1 MRGVATVALMGGALV
16 AAPMMFQMPV
26 GAAAAASIAAG
37 VTVAGV
43 ASEGFG
49 ALTVAAGALAALTF
63 HGLAGDGATAAG
75 AAFVAL
81 ALAPRSMR
89 GRTARWRVAH
99 GAVSALAGACAAHVA
114 FTYGGEGSVAV
125 RAAALVVAGLVASV
139 TLLLPAD
146 DGIAYALSS
155 QARATPGAA
164 GEHLL
169 RAVSLRRRIEGSPS
183 LEALDE
189 PTAARLEQAWKALA
203 DIAAQ
208 RVAMASLNGAS
219 VPVLDG
225 RIEQHVEALER
236 IHGAVDERFAR
247 AAGLTDS
254 RLAAARIDGE
264 TLETE
269 VRALVEVMPN

>member
-1 MRGVATVALMGGALV
+1 MGGALV

-208 RVAMASLNGAS
+208 RVAMASPCSTGAS
-219 VPVLDG
+219 SSTSRRSSASPG
-225 RIEQHVEALER
+225 PSTSASRAPR
-236 IHGAVDERFAR
+236 GSPTAASRPRASTAR
-247 AAGLTDS
+247 PS
-254 RLAAARIDGE
+254 RPRCARSS
-264 TLETE
+264 
-269 VRALVEVMPN
+269 R